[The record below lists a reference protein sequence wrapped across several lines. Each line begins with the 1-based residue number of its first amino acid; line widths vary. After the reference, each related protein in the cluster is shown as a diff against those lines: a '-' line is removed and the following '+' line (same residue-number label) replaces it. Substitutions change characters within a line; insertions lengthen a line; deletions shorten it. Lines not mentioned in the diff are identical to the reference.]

1 MTSDFWVGRYV
12 KVHLMISDVGRWVG
26 QRGSDVGSA
35 IFAFL
40 KNHRIT
46 SVCLLTF
53 IVLQCKR
60 NYQNVFAKVVD
71 KNGLV
76 RNVLTD
82 RI

>member
-1 MTSDFWVGRYV
+1 
-12 KVHLMISDVGRWVG
+12 MISDVGRWVG
-26 QRGSDVGSA
+26 QRGSDEP
-35 IFAFL
+35 FFNLAFL
-40 KNHRIT
+40 KNHGIT